1 MGKEDVVKKIADYI
15 ESHLTDDLSLS
26 KIAEA
31 LHYSKFYMERSFA
44 ESTGITIY
52 KYIQGRR
59 LTIAARQLVES
70 DRPITDIAYEAH
82 YNSSQAFT
90 LAFRSLYSCSPQT
103 YRKNGIFYPK
113 QTKISMCRCACMLS
127 AMGGCKKGRIAA

>member
-1 MGKEDVVKKIADYI
+1 MEKEHVVEKVVNYI
-15 ESHLTDDLSLS
+15 ELHLMDDLSLS

-31 LHYSKFYMERSFA
+31 LHYSKFYMERVFA
-44 ESTGITIY
+44 ENTGVTVY

-82 YNSSQAFT
+82 YNSSQAFS

-103 YRKNGIFYPK
+103 YRKNGNFYPK
-113 QTKISMCRCACMLS
+113 QTKISMCHSSCMVS
-127 AMGGCKKGRIAA
+127 AIDRYQKGRMAA